1 MIKAAKNDDRASR
14 ALEGAG
20 VHRRALFCG
29 LMASGS
35 LVMVA
40 PAVSATGEDRKAA
53 QSPDVGTVW
62 WSELQTQ
69 NAAAAADFYAKVIGW
84 QIKTVAMD
92 DGSRPA
98 REGEPSYTL
107 MLAGKTEV
115 AGAMAPDDDT
125 LRGKGPMWLT
135 YFEVD
140 DVDAAIKRALAAGGT
155 VIVDAFNVAE
165 AARMAVIAD
174 TEGVP
179 VGLASPL

>member
-1 MIKAAKNDDRASR
+1 MINAAKPDDRASH

-35 LVMVA
+35 LLMAVPVA
-40 PAVSATGEDRKAA
+40 SAAGADAKSAVS
-53 QSPDVGTVW
+53 PDAGTVW

-69 NAAAAADFYAKVIGW
+69 NVPAAVAFYSKVIGW
-84 QIKTVAMD
+84 QARTVAMD

-107 MLAGKTEV
+107 MLAGKSEV
-115 AGAMAPDDDT
+115 AGAMTPDDET
-125 LRGKGPMWLT
+125 LRSKGPMWLT

-140 DVDAAIKRALAAGGT
+140 DVDTAIKRALAAGGSI
-155 VIVDAFNVAE
+155 IVDAFNVAG